1 MDQALTFVIIS
12 VNPTTQKELRGLIG
26 SDGRLRLVTCIEN
39 LDEACAELSRLRPS
53 AAIVAVDDEADARFS
68 LIKRLG
74 NELPDTVVICAS
86 HDASSDLILRSI
98 RAGAREFLRL
108 PANNEEFATVINRTA
123 EFCAAHNVEPKKLGR
138 TIAVFSNKG
147 GCGNSFIAANLAAAM
162 NEPTALIDLNL
173 QAGDLDLFFG
183 IQPRFSIIDMV
194 ENRARLDDSLISAYM
209 AAHSQKLSVLPAPRD
224 TAAAEDITA
233 ANVAEVLHVLRQRF
247 NYVIIDPHHTL
258 DSITLAALD
267 NADDILLVSTLD
279 VSAIRS
285 AQRSIEIFDRL
296 GYPRKKVRVIVNRWS
311 KQIDLELQ
319 QVERFLGER
328 VIAIVPNDYRAAVNS
343 VNLGRPLVETQPS
356 SVITA
361 EIKRVASLIAAGEVD
376 TGEKNQKGFLGS
388 LFRRN
393 NTPGARLDLSATLN
407 KA

>member
-1 MDQALTFVIIS
+1 MDQALTFAIIS
-12 VNPTTQKELRGLIG
+12 VNPSTKIELSGLIA
-26 SDGRLRLVTCIEN
+26 SHDQLRLVACLEN
-39 LDEACAELSRLRPS
+39 FDEASAQLSRLRPS
-53 AAIVAVDDEADARFS
+53 AVIVAVDHDADARFS
-68 LIKRLG
+68 LIKRLN
-74 NELPDTVVICAS
+74 NELPDTVVICTTY
-86 HDASSDLILRSI
+86 DPSSDLILRSI

-108 PANNEEFATVINRTA
+108 PATADEFATVVARTA
-123 EFCAAHNVEPKKLGR
+123 EFCAAHNEEPKKLGR
-138 TIAVFSNKG
+138 TIAVFSSKG
-147 GCGNSFIAANLAAAM
+147 GCGNSFIAANLAAAL
-162 NEPTALIDLNL
+162 EESTALVDLNL

-194 ENRARLDDSLISAYM
+194 ENRTRLDDSLISAYM
-209 AAHSQKLSVLPAPRD
+209 TAHSQKLAVLAAPRD
-224 TAAAEDITA
+224 TAAADVTA

-247 NYVIIDPHHTL
+247 SYVIVDPHHTL

-267 NADDILLVSTLD
+267 HADDILLVSTLD

-296 GYPRKKVRVIVNRWS
+296 GYSRKKVRVVINRWT

-319 QVERFLGER
+319 QVEKFLGER

-343 VNLGRPLVETQPS
+343 VNLGRPLVEGQPAS
-356 SVITA
+356 NITA
-361 EIKRVASLIAAGEVD
+361 EIKRLASIFAAGEI
-376 TGEKNQKGFLGS
+376 EAQENARKGFLGS

-393 NTPGARLDLSATLN
+393 APGRLDLSVHLN